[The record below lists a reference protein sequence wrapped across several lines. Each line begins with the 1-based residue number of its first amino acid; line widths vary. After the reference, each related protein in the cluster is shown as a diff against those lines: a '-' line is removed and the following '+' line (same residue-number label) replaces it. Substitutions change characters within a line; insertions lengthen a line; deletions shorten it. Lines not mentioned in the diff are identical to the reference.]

1 MIHLFAGAKLAQPVE
16 EVTAAV
22 DGGAQHLLV
31 QFPVGYLLV
40 VLDSLFPAV
49 GHAGLLVP
57 LGIDREIGVG
67 VIGVAAQTAG
77 FLQDHHL
84 FPRHGSP
91 DGGHQAAAGAAHHHV
106 GLLDH
111 QVVGRGVGI
120 VLRVDDGGGMTHPGA
135 QAALHALV
143 RVDFI
148 FAAHIINGLHGTFCG
163 AVVAADTVFCDLI
176 HPVPFL
182 PLNDF
187 EPLEPNL
194 KRKLLKINI
203 IITETLPD

>member
-77 FLQDHHL
+77 FLQDYHL
-84 FPRHGSP
+84 FPRHGCRTAATRPLPAPHTTTSACLTTRSWAG
-91 DGGHQAAAGAAHHHV
+91 GGHC
-106 GLLDH
+106 
-111 QVVGRGVGI
+111 
-120 VLRVDDGGGMTHPGA
+120 PP
-135 QAALHALV
+135 
-143 RVDFI
+143 
-148 FAAHIINGLHGTFCG
+148 C
-163 AVVAADTVFCDLI
+163 
-176 HPVPFL
+176 
-182 PLNDF
+182 
-187 EPLEPNL
+187 
-194 KRKLLKINI
+194 
-203 IITETLPD
+203 